1 MTKRY
6 KQNGLLSQMAKDVQV
21 ADHAYQLAVASGNL
35 EKIRQAKQF
44 FNACFADYDAE
55 KRKWFNKRYR

>member
-6 KQNGLLSQMAKDVQV
+6 KQNKLLTQMAQDVQL

-44 FNACFADYDAE
+44 FNICFKEYDAE
-55 KRKWFNKRYR
+55 KKRSFSKQYR